1 MVTMKD
7 IAKKAGV
14 SYGTVSNVLNKRG
27 KTSLK
32 KIKLVED
39 AAKELGYFYN
49 ENASSLRSNIRNDVA
64 LIIPTIDSQ
73 FYCKLFNLLNYKLNA
88 LNIKFN
94 IYISSYNSAV
104 EMSLVKNL
112 IAINKYIIII
122 SCMDDFCEFYQNL
135 ASSDANLIFINSKQ
149 YPQNIS
155 YSSIY
160 FQYNQFYED
169 INNYVNKNGYKD
181 VLLLSTK
188 SIFSQNVIKATSISE
203 YVVLPSNIISTTMEK
218 LYQKE
223 YELIV
228 TTSNEITQEVMN
240 AKRII
245 QRNLKTPIVSIM
257 DLDNNF
263 DNNIKPYYQDTDAI
277 IKNIIDIIKNS
288 KNKIDIN
295 IPFIGFFEDT
305 KTYNK
310 DEYINILLMANPS
323 SNALIKIKPFIEK
336 KLGFKL
342 NIDLMSYDH
351 YDLLFEEKYV
361 EKYDLIRIDMAHIKT
376 LADKL
381 FIPLNDKIALLKNRF
396 IDNLEE
402 YVYVDNKAYALPFD
416 ISSMVLMYRK
426 DIFDNQIVKR
436 SYYEQTKKN
445 LCPPKT
451 FKEYNEIE
459 RFFAKNYKGL
469 WYPSTTCLGSSLTTS
484 NEFLLRVNKNYI
496 FEDDNLDFNNPD
508 IKEALDSYLCSIKN
522 SKNSNNMFWDD
533 VANDY
538 SSGNVIMSIIYS
550 NYIYLL
556 QNHKEILFKTDF
568 INTPTNYSYIGGGII
583 GLTKNTKKEN
593 LIYNF
598 LDVLYSDEI
607 CKLLTHLGASMPVK
621 SVYDNIS
628 LTFNYPWLKLLPE
641 ALLNGKR
648 QRKNSSNNDIE
659 IIYFEKNIGRQVK
672 SYINKNI

>member
-295 IPFIGFFEDT
+295 IPFIGFLEDT

-381 FIPLNDKIALLKNRF
+381 FIPLNDNIALLKNRF